1 MSQKPSLVV
10 LDGATLNP
18 GDNPWDEV
26 AALGQ
31 FTLHDRTPAELTVER
46 AKGARIVVTNKTRL
60 TADVLGQL
68 DSCRF
73 IAVLATGYDVV
84 DVAEAGKR
92 GIPVSNV
99 PGYGSESV
107 AQFVMAQLLAMARR
121 VESHD
126 RLVREGEWNRRGEF
140 TFWDT
145 PQVELAGKTMGVVG
159 FGGIGRRVAELAL
172 AFGMRVAAYAPRAKE
187 PLPNPDFAFVGSE
200 ELFREA
206 DVVSLHCPLTA
217 GNDGFV
223 NAGLLKLM
231 KPGSYLINTAR
242 GRLVNEKDLAS
253 ALNSGHL
260 AGAALDVLAVE
271 PPDSANPLLSA
282 KNCLITP
289 HMAWASLTARKRLM
303 SITASKYPGVSGR
316 PVPKCGQCGFPDRN
330 GLRFMPEKTFRAL
343 GDMSEAWGET
353 LLWAVRQIRLAMLAA
368 KSRFEAYR
376 ERPEHDIAGVDDPG
390 AVIEQSDL
398 HLDLARREW
407 GVPTPLPRFRQK
419 PAPREIPPGPY
430 PQEVTPAPLP

>member
-1 MSQKPSLVV
+1 MKAMSRMPSLVV

-46 AKGARIVVTNKTRL
+46 AKGAQIVITNKTRL
-60 TADVLGQL
+60 TADLLAQL
-68 DSCRF
+68 DACQF

-84 DVAEAGKR
+84 DVAAAGKR

-99 PGYGSESV
+99 PGYGCESV
-107 AQFVMAQLLAMARR
+107 AQFVMAQLLALTRR
-121 VESHD
+121 VELHD
-126 RLVREGEWNRRGEF
+126 KLVREGEWNRRVEF

-145 PQVELAGKTMGVVG
+145 PQVELAGKTLGVVG

-172 AFGMRVAAYAPRAKE
+172 AFGMRVVAYAPRPKE
-187 PLPNPDFAFVGSE
+187 PLSSPYFAFVGSE

-217 GNDGFV
+217 SNDGFV
-223 NAGLLKLM
+223 NADLIQLM

-242 GRLVNEKDLAS
+242 GKLVNEKDLAT

-271 PPDSANPLLSA
+271 PPVKANPLLSA

-303 SITASKYPGVSGR
+303 SITAANIRGFLE
-316 PVPKCGQCGFPDRN
+316 GQFQNVVNADF
-330 GLRFMPEKTFRAL
+330 LT
-343 GDMSEAWGET
+343 ET
-353 LLWAVRQIRLAMLAA
+353 A
-368 KSRFEAYR
+368 
-376 ERPEHDIAGVDDPG
+376 
-390 AVIEQSDL
+390 
-398 HLDLARREW
+398 
-407 GVPTPLPRFRQK
+407 
-419 PAPREIPPGPY
+419 
-430 PQEVTPAPLP
+430 